1 VHIVVC
7 IKQIIDPEIP
17 PHVFQIDPIE
27 KKQIRGRQ
35 VLVISTFDE
44 VALEVALQMKEKE
57 DGKVTVLTIG
67 EAEAIEAL
75 HAALAMGA
83 DEAIH
88 ISDPAF
94 EGTDSFGTAHI
105 LAAALQK
112 VGEFDAVLCGRQAG
126 DVEMGLVGPF
136 LAEKVGLPCVT
147 LAANMEA
154 GDGKTKLRRP
164 IEGGYEVLE
173 TATPFLATMMN
184 DESNVPRY
192 VSVRGLRKAMRSEVP
207 VWSAADLGLDPA
219 KLGSETAQ
227 IEMEELFV
235 PQRETRCEF
244 IEGETGAE
252 IGKQL
257 ALRLRELKLI

>member
-94 EGTDSFGTAHI
+94 EGADSFGTAHI

>member
-1 VHIVVC
+1 MHIVVC

-57 DGKVTVLTIG
+57 DSKVTVLTIG
-67 EAEAIEAL
+67 ESEAIEAL

-83 DEAIH
+83 DEAIL

-173 TATPFLATMMN
+173 AATPFLATIMN

-227 IEMEELFV
+227 IEMEELFI
-235 PQRETRCEF
+235 PQRDTRCEF

-252 IGKQL
+252 TGKQL